1 MKKKLKEIFD
11 ANGDL
16 RQNLEKNP
24 NMWSFSYNRKAD
36 MLVVGEEFPIGSF
49 FYQVKD
55 GIMLRIDDSNKIY
68 GFAIEN
74 TKDFISNN
82 KEIGFLL
89 SFIVY
94 PVRSLLF
101 KLPYYFIMYHTIK
114 GLNKMFTILPVTDRV
129 FNKVQFT

>member
-1 MKKKLKEIFD
+1 MESNMKKKLKEIFD

-82 KEIGFLL
+82 KEI
-89 SFIVY
+89 
-94 PVRSLLF
+94 
-101 KLPYYFIMYHTIK
+101 
-114 GLNKMFTILPVTDRV
+114 
-129 FNKVQFT
+129 